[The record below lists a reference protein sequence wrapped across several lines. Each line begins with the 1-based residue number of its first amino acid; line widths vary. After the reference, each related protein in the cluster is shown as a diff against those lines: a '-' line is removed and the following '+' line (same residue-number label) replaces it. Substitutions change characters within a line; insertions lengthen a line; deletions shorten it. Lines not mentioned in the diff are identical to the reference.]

1 MKQKILGQID
11 SSYSAKSHSLKTLKD
26 WHSQHSHVSETVLSS
41 QVLFPA
47 SASIFLTLY
56 FLYVIQCEPN
66 RLGKKL
72 DMHIASKSITTS
84 AEGKCKIWIIA
95 TLSILF
101 TLGTIIADCFALG
114 EYRQLPKEIEQYIND
129 DSRVFDYLRAVPIT
143 MLVFD
148 LLSVVMFVLI
158 PIAILC
164 CKSCKCCRFNNKP
177 SDFLYTL
184 LSPLTC
190 ITTHSYHIIFAF
202 INNPYHATS
211 VLLLYIMTLF
221 VVVAILQKNYYF
233 ITNLFNWKDCTHKYI
248 MQGCC
253 VFISYILAITMM
265 AGSIGLT
272 MALLILL
279 PLNNAIDQA
288 SNQIYAIYQASVTVF
303 AALVTFQVF
312 FREANSFFGL
322 LIKAGDKYDHA
333 LATENWENMSSRDKE
348 IYLGRTIL
356 SYIKFSKPDKQEPTQ
371 SGEHLGGFCCAA
383 CCVLPT
389 KKSRGYSQANNI
401 IEKQTTPL

>member
-1 MKQKILGQID
+1 MQQKILGQID
-11 SSYSAKSHSLKTLKD
+11 SSYRAQSHSLETLKD
-26 WHSQHSHVSETVLSS
+26 WHYQHSHVSEIVLSS
-41 QVLFPA
+41 QVLFPT
-47 SASIFLTLY
+47 SVSVFLTLY
-56 FLYVIQCEPN
+56 FFYVVQCEPN
-66 RLGKKL
+66 RLGKRL
-72 DMHIASKSITTS
+72 DMLIASKSITS
-84 AEGKCKIWIIA
+84 AEGKCKLWIIA

-101 TLGTIIADCFALG
+101 TVGTIVADGFALG

-129 DSRVFDYLRAVPIT
+129 DSRAFGYLRAIPIT

-148 LLSVVMFVLI
+148 LLSVVIFVLI
-158 PIAILC
+158 PVIVMC
-164 CKSCKCCRFNNKP
+164 CKRCECCRFNSKH

-190 ITTHSYHIIFAF
+190 IATHSYHIIFAF

-211 VLLLYIMTLF
+211 VLLFYIMTLF
-221 VVVAILQKNYYF
+221 AVVAILQKIYYF
-233 ITNLFNWKDCTHKYI
+233 IINLFKWKGCTHKHI
-248 MQGCC
+248 TQSCC
-253 VFISYILAITMM
+253 VFIFYILAITTI
-265 AGSIGLT
+265 AGSIALT
-272 MALLILL
+272 IALLILL

-312 FREANSFFGL
+312 FRDTNSFFGL
-322 LIKAGDKYDHA
+322 LIKAGDTVDHA
-333 LATENWENMSSRDKE
+333 LASTENWEDMSARDKE

-356 SYIKFSKPDKQEPTQ
+356 SHINFTKPDKQEQPTQ

-389 KKSRGYSQANNI
+389 KKARGYSQHA
-401 IEKQTTPL
+401 IEEHEMK